1 MKKNEFI
8 LLILLCCFCIRPV
21 YSQHQQQPGQK
32 GYMVPVCVYEGD
44 TIPSITLRTVYV
56 YPKIKFKNKKS
67 YDRKAIAHKKK
78 PSKESF
84 YTVTAFLLYNKQV
97 QKKR

>member
-56 YPKIKFKNKKS
+56 YPKIKFKNKKG
-67 YDRKAIAHKKK
+67 KNKN
-78 PSKESF
+78 
-84 YTVTAFLLYNKQV
+84 TANDKNIWIFNNFQNYKLAFKCTF
-97 QKKR
+97 